1 MRILFGASA
10 LLWVMYL
17 SLAATWQ
24 PDWMPDISVVRR
36 LTSYED
42 PLDGLTRSI
51 YAFAHGDIIAAF
63 KLNPMFPA
71 YIGIVFYGIFA
82 SLRIFFRKT
91 DSINPIPILTVVAIT
106 LILTIVIRVL
116 TGVQIRG

>member
-24 PDWMPDISVVRR
+24 PDWMPDISLVRR

-91 DSINPIPILTVVAIT
+91 DSINPIPILAVVAIT

>member
-24 PDWMPDISVVRR
+24 PDWMPDISLVRR
-36 LTSYED
+36 LTTYED

-71 YIGIVFYGIFA
+71 YIGIVFYGIFV
-82 SLRIFFRKT
+82 SLRMFFREPS
-91 DSINPIPILTVVAIT
+91 SINPIPILTVVAIT

-116 TGVQIRG
+116 AGLPIRG

>member
-24 PDWMPDISVVRR
+24 PDWMPDISLVRR
-36 LTSYED
+36 LTTYED

-82 SLRIFFRKT
+82 SLRMSFRKT
-91 DSINPIPILTVVAIT
+91 DSINPMPILTVVAIT
-106 LILTIVIRVL
+106 LILTMVIRLLVGL
-116 TGVQIRG
+116 PIRG